1 MPDFDIVVSDRES
14 SEARLI
20 VETKLSQTNV
30 SDAAN
35 QLKKA
40 MLRMS
45 CPVGLLITPQSMT
58 LFLDRYTSQSED
70 SIESIG
76 PFETQDLLHFERKGI
91 ALQDAKHFEEVVQR
105 WLESLPNI
113 ESSQAQHW
121 KRDPFELLLPGT
133 GDSPEC
139 QPSTSLSRQTGLL
152 TAAHP
157 SLSGS
162 QKQQNF

>member
-58 LFLDRYTSQSED
+58 LFLDRYISQSED

-105 WLESLPNI
+105 WLENLPN
-113 ESSQAQHW
+113 SGPSQAQKDGERW
-121 KRDPFELLLPGT
+121 EALRNYVLPALET
-133 GDSPEC
+133 GAVRAASP
-139 QPSTSLSRQTGLL
+139 RYW
-152 TAAHP
+152 
-157 SLSGS
+157 
-162 QKQQNF
+162 